1 MKGKFGSLAAAVAGG
16 VFLAT
21 AGGASAAPITGDA
34 LMQQFNLIVLG
45 DLDSTSEVEGRTYV
59 GGNLHGSSST
69 YYTRGN
75 QAPASNY
82 GAVTVGGNIT
92 GGYKNING
100 GGNVAVGGNVQN
112 MNLNGGGSA
121 LIGGTVTGNVNG
133 SKQTGAAVTI
143 PGFGTVF
150 QDYAGSLG
158 SQSSNAAFSQNSQ
171 GVRFTS
177 GGSNLSVFSIGADLL
192 SQSRE
197 IGFSLGTDD
206 HILINVDGSSL
217 ASGSMLSLSA
227 NFLQPTS
234 TIASNVIWNFG
245 DIDMINFGT
254 EFWGSILAPDAE
266 LTNRNSLNG
275 SVVAAGFTQRGE
287 VHQPV
292 LDGDFP
298 SPVPNDPPRAISEPA
313 IWPLSALAMAA
324 IAVVGF
330 RRRREDS
337 PAGALHA

>member
-1 MKGKFGSLAAAVAGG
+1 MKGKFSSLAAAVAGG

-59 GGNLHGSSST
+59 GGNLGGSSST
-69 YYTRGN
+69 YYTRGS
-75 QAPASNY
+75 QAPASSY
-82 GAVTVGGNIT
+82 DAVTVGGNIT

-100 GGNVAVGGNVQN
+100 GGNVAVGGNVEN
-112 MNLNGGGSA
+112 MNLNGGSA
-121 LIGGTVTGNVNG
+121 RIGGTVTGNVNG
-133 SKQTGAAVTI
+133 SKQTGATVTI
-143 PGFGTVF
+143 PSFGTVF
-150 QDYAGSLG
+150 QDYSGSLN
-158 SQSSNAAFSQNSQ
+158 SQTSNSTFTQNSQ
-171 GVRFTS
+171 GVRFA
-177 GGSNLSVFSIGADLL
+177 GGGADLSVFSIGADLL
-192 SQSRE
+192 SSSRE

-217 ASGSMLSLSA
+217 ASGSILSLSA
-227 NFLQPTS
+227 NFLAPTS

-245 DIDMINFGT
+245 DIGAIDFGT
-254 EFWGSILAPDAE
+254 EFWGSILAPDAQ

-330 RRRREDS
+330 RRRRDDS
-337 PAGALHA
+337 AAGAVQA